1 MVCFNLFQ
9 GCEPYLPRFL
19 PLFLLP
25 QTHFLSNII
34 QLSKNGPPNFQGRP
48 CSGAQPD
55 HLQRG
60 HQRVRRG
67 PSMGPCAHLAAS
79 HGQLKGLSGEI
90 HPGPIGLA
98 FIYFGSIFFEY
109 SRRFY
114 EGNWLKRSGVFLS
127 DFTVTVLSTDRIGKH
142 YALKDVEGF
151 AKNAKSSNSE

>member
-98 FIYFGSIFFEY
+98 LDLFILVPY
-109 SRRFY
+109 
-114 EGNWLKRSGVFLS
+114 FLS
-127 DFTVTVLSTDRIGKH
+127 IQEDFMKETGLRDRAFCQISRSRCYAQTGLVSTMR
-142 YALKDVEGF
+142 
-151 AKNAKSSNSE
+151 